1 MESHS
6 AQERVLILAPAG
18 RDAPAMASL
27 LSAHGALAHIC
38 SGPADCARAIAENAG
53 ALLLTEEALELPH
66 VTDLLDTLK
75 AQPPWSELPLIVLTS
90 GGESRMATLLDLVAS
105 AVGTFTLLERP
116 MRAATLWRSVE
127 VAMRSRRRQYEVRD
141 LIEARSKL
149 ASIVESSDESIVS
162 ENLQGLIT
170 SWNRGAERLFGYS
183 AGEAIGQP
191 ITILIPK
198 DRSDE
203 EAHLLEL
210 IRHGERIEQFE
221 TVRLRKDGNPLDIL
235 LTMSPLRNEHGAV
248 VGASKISHDISDRK
262 HAEEAL
268 RQARVA
274 LQQHAADL
282 EKAVAERTAD
292 LRATNEQLETFVYS
306 IAHDLRAPLRSM
318 IGYSQLL
325 VDDHSP
331 TLEPGAKNMLKRIQ
345 ASSEFMDRL
354 LLDLL
359 AYGRTARS
367 DLELG
372 PVDPLKAW
380 ETALFQCATQIEQS
394 QADVQSVPPIPK
406 VRAHEATLGQIL
418 ANLLS
423 NALKFVAP
431 GTPPRVRFCGQ
442 TGSGVVRLWVED
454 SGIGIPPEHQ
464 ARAFR
469 VFERL
474 HGTRYAGTGI
484 GLSIVRK
491 GVERMGGQVGLES
504 TPGEGSRFWIELPA
518 AD

>member
-1 MESHS
+1 
-6 AQERVLILAPAG
+6 
-18 RDAPAMASL
+18 
-27 LSAHGALAHIC
+27 
-38 SGPADCARAIAENAG
+38 
-53 ALLLTEEALELPH
+53 
-66 VTDLLDTLK
+66 
-75 AQPPWSELPLIVLTS
+75 
-90 GGESRMATLLDLVAS
+90 
-105 AVGTFTLLERP
+105 
-116 MRAATLWRSVE
+116 
-127 VAMRSRRRQYEVRD
+127 
-141 LIEARSKL
+141 
-149 ASIVESSDESIVS
+149 
-162 ENLQGLIT
+162 
-170 SWNRGAERLFGYS
+170 
-183 AGEAIGQP
+183 
-191 ITILIPK
+191 
-198 DRSDE
+198 
-203 EAHLLEL
+203 
-210 IRHGERIEQFE
+210 
-221 TVRLRKDGNPLDIL
+221 
-235 LTMSPLRNEHGAV
+235 
-248 VGASKISHDISDRK
+248 
-262 HAEEAL
+262 
-268 RQARVA
+268 
-274 LQQHAADL
+274 
-282 EKAVAERTAD
+282 
-292 LRATNEQLETFVYS
+292 
-306 IAHDLRAPLRSM
+306 M

-331 TLEPGAKNMLKRIQ
+331 TLEPAAQSMLKRIQ

-394 QADVQSVPPIPK
+394 QAHVHTVPPIPK

-431 GTPPRVRFCGQ
+431 GTPPRVRFRGQ
-442 TGSGVVRLWVED
+442 NGPGMVRLWVED

-464 ARAFR
+464 ARVFR

-474 HGTRYAGTGI
+474 HGPRYAGTGI

-518 AD
+518 AN